1 MHHTGCQGKHRSTVA
16 AGRDEWLGAHIFAA
30 FSFTSDVTLGA
41 TANGF
46 CISESCSAKSSSR
59 LNALVQFT
67 LRRQS
72 TLTQGAASIDDA
84 QLGNEQHRPHPVPQD
99 RERAVAHELEERL
112 DVLAAF
118 YPHEVL
124 VVTLLGLVEVDR
136 AINVHAL

>member
-16 AGRDEWLGAHIFAA
+16 AGLDEWLGAYIFAA

-59 LNALVQFT
+59 LNAFVQFT

-84 QLGNEQHRPHPVPQD
+84 HRIGVAT
-99 RERAVAHELEERL
+99 RAKLHLCSKIILMRL
-112 DVLAAF
+112 W
-118 YPHEVL
+118 
-124 VVTLLGLVEVDR
+124 
-136 AINVHAL
+136 